1 MFKTIVLIWAVSA
14 SEPVIIEDKL
24 GPYETVFQCFHRGS
38 VIIRSAVENTHFA
51 IAKAE
56 TLCFEGKILKDET
69 KEKDEYAYFI
79 R

>member
-14 SEPVIIEDKL
+14 AEPVIIEDKL

-56 TLCFEGKILKDET
+56 TLCFEKKIQFPGKT
-69 KEKDEYAYFI
+69 KGQAI
-79 R
+79 